1 MRGTLRRQ
9 FKICLIGDGYVGKTS
24 IRLKYLKG
32 GFKRSYIPTLGVDF
46 AQKSVQY
53 DGIPTNMVIWDIAGQ
68 SLFENLRKRYYDGS
82 SGIILVYSVVD
93 KVAFENAS
101 KWLVEAHR
109 YARKLPPLI
118 IIGNKIDLRP
128 GQSREDTVS
137 TEEGREFA
145 QRISERLNTRSV
157 FIETS
162 ALTGENIDEAFEA
175 LVEMM
180 VDELEKRKPG
190 YVPKAA
196 TPSPEAAPSTL
207 VDLSKS
213 ADSSAEESVTE
224 TPSEQPVV
232 ETSTAPVA
240 AETSNETQPV
250 TATPSISSTPKPSRR
265 EIVSTAKTIPF
276 DPVTTLPSD
285 SEYLEE
291 EQIGSAM
298 TNLVHLREELRDAE
312 EGLAK
317 VMSEL
322 ETTLLNLKNIIHVK
336 KIMYGHLQQQL
347 KITRQEWADAY
358 DQYLLSEQRKTSEL
372 AQRSKQIE
380 DLRKGIDKI
389 GKTIRTRV
397 GDLEM
402 KKITE

>member
-157 FIETS
+157 FI
-162 ALTGENIDEAFEA
+162 
-175 LVEMM
+175 
-180 VDELEKRKPG
+180 
-190 YVPKAA
+190 
-196 TPSPEAAPSTL
+196 
-207 VDLSKS
+207 
-213 ADSSAEESVTE
+213 
-224 TPSEQPVV
+224 
-232 ETSTAPVA
+232 
-240 AETSNETQPV
+240 
-250 TATPSISSTPKPSRR
+250 
-265 EIVSTAKTIPF
+265 
-276 DPVTTLPSD
+276 
-285 SEYLEE
+285 
-291 EQIGSAM
+291 
-298 TNLVHLREELRDAE
+298 
-312 EGLAK
+312 
-317 VMSEL
+317 
-322 ETTLLNLKNIIHVK
+322 
-336 KIMYGHLQQQL
+336 
-347 KITRQEWADAY
+347 
-358 DQYLLSEQRKTSEL
+358 
-372 AQRSKQIE
+372 
-380 DLRKGIDKI
+380 
-389 GKTIRTRV
+389 
-397 GDLEM
+397 
-402 KKITE
+402 